1 MKKFLLLVL
10 PFIHNISYSQDHKII
25 LTGTFENVRHILSCP
40 SFSYSFNNSEINDSL
55 DILNDNSIEL
65 VMDEY
70 IKVSSTVK
78 DYVLSKTSTYFQDN
92 LEFYSLEIVRPD
104 RLDDFANRVPKVDSS
119 RCHIK
124 YSINYYFVPIIGLK
138 YCVGFALDKNLNIIT
153 PDNFPSGEIPP
164 FEETTIL
171 QLETLASTY
180 LNKKVE
186 DLELAVIENKF
197 FWRFKESINYEQGK
211 NIVKEISIDA
221 SNLKSYSIKESEIYV
236 DIDVHEIQL
245 N

>member
-1 MKKFLLLVL
+1 MKKFQLLLL
-10 PFIHNISYSQDHKII
+10 LFYINIYSQDSKIV

-55 DILNDNSIEL
+55 DILNDNNIEL

-70 IKVSSTVK
+70 LKVSSTVK
-78 DYVLSKTSTYFQDN
+78 DYVLSKTNTYFQDN

-104 RLDDFANRVPKVDSS
+104 RLDDFVNRVPKVDGS

-124 YSINYYFVPIIGLK
+124 YSIDYYFTPIKNLK

-153 PDNFPSGEIPP
+153 PDNFPYGEIPP
-164 FEETTIL
+164 FEETTL
-171 QLETLASTY
+171 LELESLASSY

-186 DLELAVIENKF
+186 DLELIVVANKF
-197 FWRFKESINYEQGK
+197 FWRLKESFNYEQGK
-211 NIVKEISIDA
+211 NIIKEILIDT
-221 SNLKSYSIKESEIYV
+221 SNLKSYTIKESEIYV
-236 DIDVHEIQL
+236 NINTHKIQL